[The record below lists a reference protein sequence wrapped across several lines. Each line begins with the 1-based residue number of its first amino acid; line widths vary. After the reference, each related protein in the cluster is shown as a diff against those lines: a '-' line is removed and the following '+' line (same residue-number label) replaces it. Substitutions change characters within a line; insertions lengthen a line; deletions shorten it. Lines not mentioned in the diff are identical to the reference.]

1 MGIYDFQ
8 MKDAEGNAVD
18 LSGYRGKVLL
28 IVNTAT
34 RCGLTPQYEALQKL
48 YAQYTAEGLE
58 WRFWIFRATSSAN
71 RLPKAAE
78 KLPKCV

>member
-34 RCGLTPQYEALQKL
+34 RCGLTRNTRLCRSCMHNIPQKA
-48 YAQYTAEGLE
+48 

>member
-48 YAQYTAEGLE
+48 YA
-58 WRFWIFRATSSAN
+58 
-71 RLPKAAE
+71 
-78 KLPKCV
+78 